1 MLSRANLH
9 DYQNRTVEFIKTK
22 KRCGAF
28 LEMGLGKSV
37 STLTA
42 VTDLIDEFSVRK
54 VLVIAPLRVANSVW
68 AQEVAKWKHLEHLRV
83 SVCTG
88 AEKNRRAALH
98 RDADIYVINRENVVW
113 LVELFGKKWPFD
125 MVVVDESSSFKNPSS
140 KRFRALKKVLPF
152 TNYMVVLT
160 GTPSPNGL
168 IDLWSQI
175 YLIDFGE
182 SLGRTITGYRQ
193 RFFDQ
198 DYMGRNWILRNGS
211 ADKIQNLISDRVISM
226 SAEDYLSL
234 PERIDLSEKITL
246 PLEAM
251 RRYKEFEKT
260 LLAQLETGEEV
271 EAMTAAT
278 LANKLLQFASGSM
291 YVDEHKNY
299 AEIHSAK
306 LDALAEIVEE
316 NEGEN
321 ILVAY
326 NYRFDLERLLKR
338 FPQAVLL
345 DKEQST
351 IDRWNRGE
359 IKMLLAHPA
368 CLHPKTEV
376 LTENRGWVKIV
387 DVKDNERV
395 FDGIE
400 FVSHSGCYFSG
411 IKSVIERF
419 GIKMTHDHKIL
430 VDGQWEK
437 AKDVRDTKGIR
448 GKARYSYTGDD
459 SYLSEMLTLRECRQ
473 DIGAERPSSKPPAE
487 KVLCEVYRR
496 HFSQHD
502 QHSDLENLAS
512 YAGEDYKRKIA
523 GFQKLWWTWDY
534 CVGRLVKV
542 RKLLSGHGSDIQRR
556 FNFGEGQQFERLLQG
571 KLSLGHKYG
580 AAIQQK
586 EQSRFGIS
594 RAKYALGGILP
605 KSWCVQ
611 RSDNGAFECGNDSR
625 TGSFGLSK
633 QQVSQ
638 EQEISE
644 VYDLVDCGPRNRFVV
659 RNGDGEV
666 FISHNSAGHGL
677 NIQSGGAIIVWFS
690 LNWSLELYQQ
700 FNARLHRQGQEK
712 PVRVI
717 HMLSEGTIDERVMS
731 ALGSKDATQ
740 SSLLNALK
748 V

>member
-1 MLSRANLH
+1 MLSRADLH
-9 DYQNRTVEFIKTK
+9 DYQNRTVEFIKSK

-28 LEMGLGKSV
+28 LQMGMGKSV

-42 VTDLIDEFSVRK
+42 VTDLIDELSVRK

-88 AEKNRRAALH
+88 AEKTRRAALH

-125 MVVVDESSSFKNPSS
+125 MVVVDESSSVKNPSS

-152 TNYMVVLT
+152 TSHMVILT

-168 IDLWSQI
+168 IDLWSQM
-175 YLIDFGE
+175 YLVDFGE
-182 SLGRTITGYRQ
+182 SLGRTVTGYRQ

-198 DYMGRNWILRNGS
+198 DYMGRKWILRDGS
-211 ADKIQNLISDRVISM
+211 ADKIHALISDRVISM
-226 SAEDYLSL
+226 DAADYLIL
-234 PERIDLSEKITL
+234 PERIDLNEKITL
-246 PLEAM
+246 PPDAI

-306 LDALAEIVEE
+306 LDTLAEIVDE

-321 ILVAY
+321 LLVAY

-338 FPQAVLL
+338 FPQAVVL

-368 CLHPKTEV
+368 
-376 LTENRGWVKIV
+376 
-387 DVKDNERV
+387 
-395 FDGIE
+395 
-400 FVSHSGCYFSG
+400 
-411 IKSVIERF
+411 
-419 GIKMTHDHKIL
+419 
-430 VDGQWEK
+430 
-437 AKDVRDTKGIR
+437 
-448 GKARYSYTGDD
+448 
-459 SYLSEMLTLRECRQ
+459 
-473 DIGAERPSSKPPAE
+473 
-487 KVLCEVYRR
+487 
-496 HFSQHD
+496 
-502 QHSDLENLAS
+502 
-512 YAGEDYKRKIA
+512 
-523 GFQKLWWTWDY
+523 
-534 CVGRLVKV
+534 
-542 RKLLSGHGSDIQRR
+542 
-556 FNFGEGQQFERLLQG
+556 
-571 KLSLGHKYG
+571 
-580 AAIQQK
+580 
-586 EQSRFGIS
+586 
-594 RAKYALGGILP
+594 
-605 KSWCVQ
+605 
-611 RSDNGAFECGNDSR
+611 
-625 TGSFGLSK
+625 
-633 QQVSQ
+633 
-638 EQEISE
+638 
-644 VYDLVDCGPRNRFVV
+644 
-659 RNGDGEV
+659 
-666 FISHNSAGHGL
+666 SAGHGL
-677 NIQSGGAIIVWFS
+677 NIQAGGAIIVWFS

-712 PVRVI
+712 PVRII
-717 HMLSEGTIDERVMS
+717 HMLAEGTIDERVMA
-731 ALGSKDATQ
+731 ALGCKDATQ